1 MTVDKPRYFLSLC
14 FYVCKMGMEAPILF
28 PELGEDQMLRPGDGQ
43 GLVGFE
49 VSQALL

>member
-1 MTVDKPRYFLSLC
+1 MNKPWYFPSLC
-14 FYVCKMGMEAPILF
+14 FYVCKMGMEAPILL
-28 PELGEDQMLRPGDGQ
+28 PELGEAQMLRPGGGQ